1 MFKSKNLIRGLIV
14 GLAAFGLVLTG
25 TVATTSTYSE
35 PLSVYASQSLE
46 DDLGGTTNTG
56 GGTTDDGSS
65 ISEDDQAVGDWI
77 SGHRGM
83 TGEQLQTASETL
95 SPLTN
100 AVGYVVGAIVVL
112 VIVLVSL
119 ITALDLLY
127 ISFPPIR
134 NLLYKAGTDGTG
146 AYTGGMPGG
155 GYGRGMM
162 GMGMGGIGGAAGG
175 THKPTQWVSDEAV
188 ACAALVG
195 GSAQSQGG
203 MPGMMGGYGMM
214 QPPQQQLSTRSVIG
228 MYLKKRL
235 FFLILLII
243 AIMILT
249 SSAIMGTG
257 VNLAQ
262 WLIKLINL
270 INGYIP
276 S

>member
-1 MFKSKNLIRGLIV
+1 MFKSKSFARGLVI
-14 GLAAFGLVLTG
+14 GLAAVGLVLAG
-25 TVATTSTYSE
+25 TTATTVTYNE
-35 PLSVYASQSLE
+35 PLSVYAAGSLE
-46 DDLGGTTNTG
+46 DDLGGTTNN
-56 GGTTDDGSS
+56 GGTANPNSE

-95 SPLTN
+95 SPITN
-100 AVGYVVGAIVVL
+100 AIGYVVGAIVVL
-112 VIVLVSL
+112 VMVLVSL

-162 GMGMGGIGGAAGG
+162 GMGMGGMGGAAGG

-188 ACAALVG
+188 MCAALMG
-195 GSAQSQGG
+195 GSAQAQGG
-203 MPGMMGGYGMM
+203 MPGMPGGYGM
-214 QPPQQQLSTRSVIG
+214 QQPQQQMSTKSVIG
-228 MYLKKRL
+228 MYLKKRI
-235 FFLILLII
+235 FFLILLVIGV
-243 AIMILT
+243 MVLT

-262 WLIKLINL
+262 WGIKLINM

-276 S
+276 N